1 MAITRTQIAKQLLA
15 NGGRIGL
22 KGGADASGKEVS
34 ISPTGDVRTSNVS
47 PGAGNSRRGP
57 GPDDR
62 STKQQ
67 NINQLRSQNRFIA
80 EDEDLQRYVDLAVF
94 FTGSL
99 PPKVKT
105 KKPHKD

>member
-1 MAITRTQIAKQLLA
+1 M
-15 NGGRIGL
+15 
-22 KGGADASGKEVS
+22 KGWMMVTHDG
-34 ISPTGDVRTSNVS
+34 
-47 PGAGNSRRGP
+47 
-57 GPDDR
+57 
-62 STKQQ
+62 
-67 NINQLRSQNRFIA
+67 IA